1 MKKIPKRTGFKTPPG
16 YFEGLAERIQDRMQE
31 ENASKFSK
39 EEGFTVPET
48 YFEDLEKKIL
58 KKSGVQE
65 TPVIRLK
72 SYKNYMYA
80 AAAVAA
86 IFVLVVGLK
95 WNQPRALSFDDL
107 GEGDITSYFE
117 SQELQLS
124 SYEIAEVIPV
134 TNLDINEFIET
145 GMDDQHIMDYLEET
159 IDDLDE
165 FNIDLDEA
173 YQ

>member
-1 MKKIPKRTGFKTPPG
+1 MKEIPKRTGFKTPPG

-39 EEGFTVPET
+39 EEGFAVPEA
-48 YFEDLEKKIL
+48 YFENLEKKIL

-65 TPVIRLK
+65 TPVIQLR
-72 SYKNYMYA
+72 SYRNYMYA
-80 AAAVAA
+80 AATVAA
-86 IFVLVVGLK
+86 IFVLVIGLQ
-95 WNQPRALSFDDL
+95 WNQSRTISFDDL

-134 TNLDINEFIET
+134 TNLDINEFIES
-145 GMDDQHIMDYLEET
+145 GMDDEHIMDYLEDT

-165 FNIDLDEA
+165 FNINLDEA

>member
-39 EEGFTVPET
+39 EEGFAVPEA
-48 YFEDLEKKIL
+48 YFENLEKKIL
-58 KKSGVQE
+58 KNSGVQE
-65 TPVIRLK
+65 TPVIQLR
-72 SYKNYMYA
+72 SYRNYMYA
-80 AAAVAA
+80 AATVAA
-86 IFVLVVGLK
+86 IFVLVIGLQ
-95 WNQPRALSFDDL
+95 WNQSRTISFDDL

-134 TNLDINEFIET
+134 TNLDINEFIES
-145 GMDDQHIMDYLEET
+145 GMDDEHIMDYLEDT